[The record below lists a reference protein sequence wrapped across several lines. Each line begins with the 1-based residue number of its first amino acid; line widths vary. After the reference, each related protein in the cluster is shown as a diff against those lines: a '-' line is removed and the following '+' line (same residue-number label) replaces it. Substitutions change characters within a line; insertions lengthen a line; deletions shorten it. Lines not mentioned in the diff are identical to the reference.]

1 MSSYTTFFLLLCLP
15 GMLHAMSFDE
25 ARHLL
30 QRSGFGGTTVQI
42 EQLAG
47 VTHESAV
54 EQLVTAADTAI
65 ILEPPGW
72 VDTPLPERQYL
83 RGLNDAEKKALRK
96 QWRQRGIALQ
106 AWWMRQMLASE
117 SPLAE
122 RMVLFWHNHFTSSM
136 KKVKWVPLI
145 FRQHETVRRH
155 ALGNFRDLLQAM
167 ARDPAM
173 LRYLDGVA
181 NRRKNPNENFA
192 RELLELFTLGEGYYT
207 EADVKAAAR
216 AFTGW
221 SVDRR
226 SGKFRYYSRWHDDG
240 EKLFLGRR
248 GRFDGDDILRIL
260 LDHPRTAI
268 TITEKLWREFISPT
282 PDPYEIKRL
291 AKLYRESDYQLRP
304 LLTALFN
311 TDQFR
316 AGENRGSL
324 IKSPVELLIG
334 TLHQL
339 EISVES
345 GRLLA
350 LASRR
355 LGQDLFN
362 PPNVKGW
369 PGGEDWINADTLLQR
384 RWMMQRLTA
393 EDSPL
398 RKKIASSLAYT
409 TLSELERLLLPF
421 PPFSAQLQSDDP
433 YQGLTA
439 LLIEPG
445 YQLK

>member
-1 MSSYTTFFLLLCLP
+1 MSSYTTLFLLLCLP
-15 GMLHAMSFDE
+15 SMLPAMSFDE

-30 QRSGFGGTTVQI
+30 QRSGFGGTAVQI

-54 EQLVTAADTAI
+54 EQLVAAADTAI
-65 ILEPPGW
+65 ILVPPEW
-72 VDTPLPERQYL
+72 VGAPPPERRYL
-83 RGLNDAEKKALRK
+83 RGLNSAEKKALRK

-173 LRYLDGVA
+173 LRYLDGAV
-181 NRRKNPNENFA
+181 NRRNNPNENFA

-207 EADVKAAAR
+207 EADIKAAAR

-221 SVDRR
+221 SIDRR
-226 SGKFRYYSRWHDDG
+226 SGKFRYYSRRHDDG

-260 LDHPRTAI
+260 LDHTRTAI
-268 TITEKLWREFISPT
+268 TITDKLWREFISPE
-282 PDPYEIKRL
+282 PDPHEVKRL
-291 AKLYRESDYQLRP
+291 AKLFRESDYQLRP
-304 LLTALFN
+304 LLKALFN

-339 EISVES
+339 EINVES

-369 PGGEDWINADTLLQR
+369 PGGEHWINADTLLQR

-393 EDSPL
+393 EDSPM
-398 RKKIASSLAYT
+398 RKKITSSMAYT

-421 PPFSAQLQSDDP
+421 PSFSAPLQSDDP
-433 YQGLTA
+433 YHGLTA
-439 LLIEPG
+439 LLTEPG

>member
-1 MSSYTTFFLLLCLP
+1 MSSYKTLFLLLCLP
-15 GMLHAMSFDE
+15 SMLHAMSFEE

-30 QRSGFGGTTVQI
+30 QRSGFGGTAVQI
-42 EQLAG
+42 ELLVG

-54 EQLVTAADTAI
+54 EQLVAAADTAI
-65 ILEPPGW
+65 LLTPPEW
-72 VDTPLPERQYL
+72 VDTPPPDRRYL
-83 RGLNDAEKKALRK
+83 RALNSAEKKALRK

-106 AWWMRQMLASE
+106 AWWMRQMLTSE

-136 KKVKWVPLI
+136 KKVKWIPLI

-173 LRYLDGVA
+173 LRYLDGAV

-207 EADVKAAAR
+207 EVDIKAAAR

-221 SVDRR
+221 SIDRR
-226 SGKFRYYSRWHDDG
+226 SGKFRYFSRWHDDG

-268 TITEKLWREFISPT
+268 TITDKLWREFISPV

-291 AKLYRESDYQLRP
+291 AKLFRESDYQLRP
-304 LLTALFN
+304 LLKALFN

-316 AGENRGSL
+316 AVENRGSL

-369 PGGEDWINADTLLQR
+369 PGGEYWINADTLLQR

-393 EDSPL
+393 EDSPK
-398 RKKIASSLAYT
+398 RNKITSSMAYA
-409 TLSELERLLLPF
+409 TLSEWERLLLPF
-421 PPFSAQLQSDDP
+421 PSFSAPLQSDNP
-433 YQGLTA
+433 YQGLSA
-439 LLIEPG
+439 LLTEPG